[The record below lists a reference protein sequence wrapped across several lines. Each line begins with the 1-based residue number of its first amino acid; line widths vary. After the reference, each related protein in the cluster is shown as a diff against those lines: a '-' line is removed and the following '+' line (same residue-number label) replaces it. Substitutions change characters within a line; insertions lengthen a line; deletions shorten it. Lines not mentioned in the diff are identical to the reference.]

1 MSKKGVFGKLQT
13 ADKSDVCEYFT
24 PSGMGWNSQPITA
37 AVFANQPVVL
47 SQMKK
52 QLKVQAASGSHS
64 NTFINMIFVIGNVN
78 GSLKIYHNESNYLT
92 HSTDRQSS
100 RISGG
105 VGSTGGGGH
114 LFDDDDE
121 DSPIRK

>member
-1 MSKKGVFGKLQT
+1 MSKKGVFGKLLT

-24 PSGMGWNSQPITA
+24 PSGVGWNSQPITA
-37 AVFANQPVVL
+37 AVFAKQPVVM

-52 QLKVQAASGSHS
+52 QLKIQAANGNHS

-92 HSTDRQSS
+92 HSTDGSS
-100 RISGG
+100 GSGIGGG
-105 VGSTGGGGH
+105 VGGTGGGH
-114 LFDDDDE
+114 VFDDDDDE
-121 DSPIRK
+121 SPVRK